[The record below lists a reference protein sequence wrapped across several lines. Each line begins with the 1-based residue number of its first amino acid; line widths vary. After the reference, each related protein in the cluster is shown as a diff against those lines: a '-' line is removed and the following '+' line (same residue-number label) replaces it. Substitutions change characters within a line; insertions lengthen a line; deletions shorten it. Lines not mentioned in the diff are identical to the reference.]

1 MCTGLLYE
9 NCKFILA
16 CIVACSINRKAIS
29 ETQCELKLFF
39 FALLFTFKMKKNLFH
54 TVISQYRY
62 LMSLSGESSGN
73 YHFTPNDIL
82 KFCQY
87 LDK

>member
-9 NCKFILA
+9 HCKFILA

-29 ETQCELKLFF
+29 ETQCELKLLFF
-39 FALLFTFKMKKNLFH
+39 CFIVYIQNEKNLFH

-62 LMSLSGESSGN
+62 LMSLSEESSGN
-73 YHFTPNDIL
+73 YHFTLNDIL

-87 LDK
+87 LGK